1 MKRNV
6 PRILFLSEVSH
17 RSRALSDTISGN
29 FQRNIGHHER
39 QPSKYDVTQRR
50 SFCQGSDLLTRYL
63 QASKRHDI
71 IYGVVAL
78 AVLKKSINAT
88 KIS

>member
-6 PRILFLSEVSH
+6 SRILFLSEVSH
-17 RSRALSDTISGN
+17 LSRALSDTISGN
-29 FQRNIGHHER
+29 FQRNIGLHER

-63 QASKRHDI
+63 QASKI
-71 IYGVVAL
+71 FAKGMILFMAL
-78 AVLKKSINAT
+78 LL
-88 KIS
+88 

>member
-17 RSRALSDTISGN
+17 LSRALSDTISGN
-29 FQRNIGHHER
+29 FQRNIGLHER

-50 SFCQGSDLLTRYL
+50 SFRQGSDLLTRYL
-63 QASKRHDI
+63 QASKI
-71 IYGVVAL
+71 FAKGEPKA
-78 AVLKKSINAT
+78 
-88 KIS
+88 